1 VTWAGRI
8 SGTLWF
14 LFTTSVRL
22 KQTHRWRLFAARI
35 IKGRGQRQTRKQLV
49 ATTSRTKWVH
59 TCESTPKDTGP
70 ANQLENGKCEKRAG
84 SCGRKWAWKC
94 ERTPGSDYKL
104 FILFAEQVKSFH
116 SARDICS
123 GPLGGDE
130 TSWNLRK
137 KFDFINKP
145 LGK

>member
-1 VTWAGRI
+1 MRHV
-8 SGTLWF
+8 LH
-14 LFTTSVRL
+14 VRL
-22 KQTHRWRLFAARI
+22 QFPQEFSVQVVYHLDLAEEQSVIGAIDDGLLFQRAH
-35 IKGRGQRQTRKQLV
+35 KG
-49 ATTSRTKWVH
+49 
-59 TCESTPKDTGP
+59 
-70 ANQLENGKCEKRAG
+70 
-84 SCGRKWAWKC
+84 

-116 SARDICS
+116 PARDICS